1 MNIPN
6 KVLEGVKIAV
16 ALRSARIA
24 IGWNQLEFADK
35 LEVAK
40 STVARIETLE
50 VAPKAELLIKALRI
64 FRDAGVVIDLLSLDK
79 VVVTV
84 ETAGLQEALSRLN
97 NEQMRR
103 ADRAVPS
110 PNYVSSDVET
120 NPNAGTW

>member
-50 VAPKAELLIKALRI
+50 VAPKADLLIKALRV

-110 PNYVSSDVET
+110 PNYVPSDEET